1 VVYEHSPCRV
11 TQGALRRPA
20 GRRSVATQVTKMR
33 PFGDASYLIE
43 ALGRL
48 AYVMPVLPGK
58 SHHRFEHRKGARVQ
72 GPETMQEGV
81 CRLHMCVMGLCHQP
95 HLRAPLSQFMF
106 FGNGN
111 WHAGIKGNHVK
122 GRQSGIN
129 CVRFADGSTITYEL
143 PGLIVKGRA
152 CLSQPQ
158 LRAVPKPG

>member
-1 VVYEHSPCRV
+1 MTESHVHMDRDRRKVSWTCNHGPVIMDRDCRKV
-11 TQGALRRPA
+11 SWTCDHGPA
-20 GRRSVATQVTKMR
+20 
-33 PFGDASYLIE
+33 
-43 ALGRL
+43 RL
-48 AYVMPVLPGK
+48 L
-58 SHHRFEHRKGARVQ
+58 F
-72 GPETMQEGV
+72 
-81 CRLHMCVMGLCHQP
+81 CRL
-95 HLRAPLSQFMF
+95 QFIF